1 MTMAQQGRRPVGE
14 LLRQWR
20 ERRRLSQLA
29 LALDAEISTRHL
41 SFLAAQYH
49 EIALRA
55 EFGVPSCVDDEA
67 AEAQPLWH

>member
-1 MTMAQQGRRPVGE
+1 MSETVHLRRQAEFCLRLLQLCSGEPV
-14 LLRQWR
+14 
-20 ERRRLSQLA
+20 S
-29 LALDAEISTRHL
+29 RHL
-41 SFLAAQYH
+41 SFLSAQYH